1 MLLTMM
7 NLKVIIMINLI
18 KSIPLNNGELFVTTG
33 GNRYHLASFDG
44 ALEIKEEQST
54 VPILGRLS
62 NGTKSIRATLMLCDN
77 LHNINSKEY
86 ETIGSVKVYEAQA
99 SVEVGHDTVPYKFS
113 GLKFIDS
120 DPINNTI
127 TFEVT
132 DLYLIEKLL
141 KHS

>member
-1 MLLTMM
+1 
-7 NLKVIIMINLI
+7 MINLI

-62 NGTKSIRATLMLCDN
+62 NGTKSIHATLMLCDN
-77 LHNINSKEY
+77 LYNINSKEY
-86 ETIGSVKVYEAQA
+86 ETISSVKVYEAQA

>member
-1 MLLTMM
+1 
-7 NLKVIIMINLI
+7 MINLI

-44 ALEIKEEQST
+44 VLEIKEEQST

-86 ETIGSVKVYEAQA
+86 ETISSAKVYEAQS